1 MSTATPPAALQLC
14 PNPTPHR
21 AETPQDHPTSFP
33 APGSKAAGGTTPS
46 GAAELLVS
54 TLLCGLQPLSA
65 PSYLCQ
71 EGEEQMEPRVG
82 TWQQDVAATR

>member
-1 MSTATPPAALQLC
+1 MGPPLLGLQ
-14 PNPTPHR
+14 
-21 AETPQDHPTSFP
+21 SF
-33 APGSKAAGGTTPS
+33 
-46 GAAELLVS
+46 VS

-65 PSYLCQ
+65 PSYLRQ